1 MMSQPGSG
9 STMPAG
15 RHTHLAIGG
24 PTVGQVAGAL
34 DAFCAAERLPED
46 VAWRLRVALDEIVAN
61 IVAHGT
67 VEAHS
72 PEARPGAPPAEPALD
87 VWFHREGPL
96 VEVTV
101 ADDGPAFDPLAR
113 PDPVVTEPL
122 ERRQPGG
129 LGIAL
134 VKALMDEVRYER
146 TTRNVL
152 TIRKRIETGPGA

>member
-1 MMSQPGSG
+1 
-9 STMPAG
+9 MPAG
-15 RHTHLAIGG
+15 RHTHIAIGA
-24 PTVGQVAGAL
+24 PTVGQVADAL
-34 DAFCAAERLPED
+34 DAFCAAERLPAD

-61 IVAHGT
+61 IVAYGTHG
-67 VEAHS
+67 AQ
-72 PEARPGAPPAEPALD
+72 PAEARPGRPLEPALD
-87 VWFHREGPL
+87 VWFHREGTL

-113 PDPVVTEPL
+113 PDPVVTLPL
-122 ERRQPGG
+122 DSRQPGG

-152 TIRKRIETGPGA
+152 TMRKRLEPAT

>member
-1 MMSQPGSG
+1 
-9 STMPAG
+9 
-15 RHTHLAIGG
+15 
-24 PTVGQVAGAL
+24 
-34 DAFCAAERLPED
+34 
-46 VAWRLRVALDEIVAN
+46 
-61 IVAHGT
+61 
-67 VEAHS
+67 
-72 PEARPGAPPAEPALD
+72 

-152 TIRKRIETGPGA
+152 TMRKRIEPAT